1 MWWNTHM
8 HTRTPTFMNTD
19 FYVRSTRIL
28 SAAGTT
34 SWWCVRLTNTT
45 SSPPRQTR
53 GRPATRSWSAPS
65 HLSPGSELSRSEKL
79 LELSRRCFGQTLC
92 SGVHSA
98 GSGWSPLRLAQEWF
112 PRAPGSLLLRC
123 RRWQG
128 GLLDNELKCILEMIL
143 NFAMLTL
150 FWAPRG
156 ASLSLLRSPL

>member
-1 MWWNTHM
+1 MEHTHA
-8 HTRTPTFMNTD
+8 HTAPTFINTD
-19 FYVRSTRIL
+19 FYVRSTRIH
-28 SAAGTT
+28 SVAGTT

-79 LELSRRCFGQTLC
+79 LEFSRRCFGQTLC

-98 GSGWSPLRLAQEWF
+98 GPGRSPLRLAQEWF

-128 GLLDNELKCILEMIL
+128 GLLDNELKSRLYL
-143 NFAMLTL
+143 TLSLLTL

-156 ASLSLLRSPL
+156 ASLSLLRSDL